1 MEGTRIE
8 KGFCGNVWGKLT
20 KANAQS
26 RKALFA
32 VHLPDFYTSKK
43 FVVVIVQTKKE
54 PYAQHTLNTATVHVV
69 CYFSD
74 SQCCVN
80 QEKGSQVWVHLVTFL
95 HVIPLTRPPSC
106 LWREKQKS
114 SFCRMK
120 LCVVWWI
127 PREHELLVPWVAC
140 QSSVYRYN
148 TCSVLL
154 LDVMSAY
161 SRVE

>member
-54 PYAQHTLNTATVHVV
+54 PFAQHTLNTATVHVV

-80 QEKGSQVWVHLVTFL
+80 QEKGSQVW
-95 HVIPLTRPPSC
+95 
-106 LWREKQKS
+106 EKQKS

-127 PREHELLVPWVAC
+127 PREHELHVSPLCTGTTHVVFYCWMSC
-140 QSSVYRYN
+140 QRTVELNRSDSTLIAGMCVY
-148 TCSVLL
+148 TLMVKC
-154 LDVMSAY
+154 
-161 SRVE
+161 